1 MSLYVVPE
9 NQELLWNVISKNAY
23 IQEFFA
29 PYNPEKKNEWFK
41 AIIRTF
47 YERYK
52 LQKLTV
58 ADLNAVNKETITYMI
73 QNVREQ
79 ISQPVAKTTAPTQA
93 TPSYQPANSYSIPT
107 PPIVPDTR
115 QDIYAKEFEQRQQ
128 EYANLNKKA
137 VPANV
142 NFTEKADDGVIQNM
156 DELIKLQMQQRAY
169 EMSMIPPPVS
179 KISQAASVPVPMP
192 PLANTFVQNTPPKL
206 QIDAASNIEISIEE
220 ISSPSN
226 KKSVTWKTDEPD
238 MNRLDAE
245 ILVLRE
251 SVNNMTE
258 EFEQLK
264 QLFELSQ
271 TSIAELK
278 EANTGLVTKYNE
290 SIERSNTS
298 IAELKESNAGLAMKL
313 NQLVEWSQT
322 SIAQLT
328 EVNAG
333 LATKLNNSIEWS
345 HISIVN
351 LNEANTGLAMKYN
364 ELLANQVSISQ
375 TQTPTQL
382 HVQSHIPSPDEI
394 KSTMERILT
403 QIDNE

>member
-23 IQEFFA
+23 IQDFFA

-93 TPSYQPANSYSIPT
+93 TPSYQPANSYAIPT

-128 EYANLNKKA
+128 EYANLNKKVA
-137 VPANV
+137 PANV

-156 DELIKLQMQQRAY
+156 DELVKQQMQQRAY
-169 EMSMIPPPVS
+169 EMSMIPPPVN
-179 KISQAASVPVPMP
+179 KVSQLASVPVPVPMP
-192 PLANTFVQNTPPKL
+192 MPMPMQTLANTFVQNTPPKL
-206 QIDAASNIEISIEE
+206 QIDATSNIEISIEE
-220 ISSPSN
+220 IGSPSN
-226 KKSVTWKTDEPD
+226 KKSVTWKNDEPD
-238 MNRLDAE
+238 VNRLDAD

-251 SVNNMTE
+251 SINNITQ
-258 EFEQLK
+258 EFAQLK

-271 TSIAELK
+271 AIIAELK
-278 EANTGLVTKYNE
+278 EE
-290 SIERSNTS
+290 
-298 IAELKESNAGLAMKL
+298 NAGLTTKL
-313 NQLVEWSQT
+313 NHFVEWSQH
-322 SIAQLT
+322 SIVQLA
-328 EVNAG
+328 EANAG
-333 LATKLNNSIEWS
+333 LSTKLNNSVEWS
-345 HISIVN
+345 HISIVQ
-351 LNEANTGLAMKYN
+351 LNEANTGLTMKYN
-364 ELLANQVSISQ
+364 ELIANQVA
-375 TQTPTQL
+375 PVPVPAPAPAPAP
-382 HVQSHIPSPDEI
+382 VQEQAQAIAHIPSPDEI

-403 QIDNE
+403 QMDGE

>member
-23 IQEFFA
+23 IQDFFA

-41 AIIRTF
+41 TIIRTF

-58 ADLNAVNKETITYMI
+58 ADLNTVNKETISYMV
-73 QNVREQ
+73 QNIREQ

-128 EYANLNKKA
+128 EYANLNKKV

-156 DELIKLQMQQRAY
+156 DELVKQQMQQRAY
-169 EMSMIPPPVS
+169 EMSLIPPPIS
-179 KISQAASVPVPMP
+179 KISQPATQPQPPPVV
-192 PLANTFVQNTPPKL
+192 NTFVQNNVQTAPPKL
-206 QIDAASNIEISIEE
+206 QIDASSNIEISIEE
-220 ISSPSN
+220 IGSTSN
-226 KKSVTWKTDEPD
+226 KKSVTWKTDEQD

-251 SVNNMTE
+251 TINNMTQD
-258 EFEQLK
+258 FTQLK
-264 QLFELSQ
+264 QLYELSQ
-271 TSIAELK
+271 ISITELK
-278 EANTGLVTKYNE
+278 DA
-290 SIERSNTS
+290 
-298 IAELKESNAGLAMKL
+298 NAGL
-313 NQLVEWSQT
+313 T
-322 SIAQLT
+322 
-328 EVNAG
+328 
-333 LATKLNNSIEWS
+333 TKLN
-345 HISIVN
+345 HFVD
-351 LNEANTGLAMKYN
+351 M
-364 ELLANQVSISQ
+364 VS
-375 TQTPTQL
+375 TQY
-382 HVQSHIPSPDEI
+382 SPVD
-394 KSTMERILT
+394 RI
-403 QIDNE
+403 

>member
-9 NQELLWNVISKNAY
+9 NQELLWNVISKNVY
-23 IQEFFA
+23 IQDFFA

-41 AIIRTF
+41 SIIRTF

-93 TPSYQPANSYSIPT
+93 TPSYQPANSYAIPT

-128 EYANLNKKA
+128 EYANLNKKVA
-137 VPANV
+137 PANV

-156 DELIKLQMQQRAY
+156 DELVKQQMQQRAY
-169 EMSMIPPPVS
+169 EMSLIPPPVN
-179 KISQAASVPVPMP
+179 KISQAASVPMPMQT
-192 PLANTFVQNTPPKL
+192 LANTFVQNTPPKL

-226 KKSVTWKTDEPD
+226 KKTVTWKTDEPD
-238 MNRLDAE
+238 VNRVDAE
-245 ILVLRE
+245 IVVLRE
-251 SVNNMTE
+251 SVNNMTQ
-258 EFEQLK
+258 EFAQLK
-264 QLFELSQ
+264 QLYELSQ
-271 TSIAELK
+271 TIIAELK
-278 EANTGLVTKYNE
+278 DANVDLTTKLNHFVEWSQNSIAQLAEANAGLVAKLNN
-290 SIERSNTS
+290 SIDWSHIS
-298 IAELKESNAGLAMKL
+298 IVHLNESNAGLAMKL
-313 NQLVEWSQT
+313 N
-322 SIAQLT
+322 
-328 EVNAG
+328 
-333 LATKLNNSIEWS
+333 
-345 HISIVN
+345 
-351 LNEANTGLAMKYN
+351 
-364 ELLANQVSISQ
+364 ELLANQVVPAPAKAIAPVPEPAPAQ
-375 TQTPTQL
+375 AIP
-382 HVQSHIPSPDEI
+382 HIPSPDEI

-403 QIDNE
+403 QMDGE

>member
-23 IQEFFA
+23 IQDFFA

-93 TPSYQPANSYSIPT
+93 TPSYQPANSYAIPT

-128 EYANLNKKA
+128 EYANLNKKVA
-137 VPANV
+137 PANV

-156 DELIKLQMQQRAY
+156 DELVKQQMQQRAY
-169 EMSMIPPPVS
+169 EMSLIPPPVN
-179 KISQAASVPVPMP
+179 KVSQLASVPVPVPMQT
-192 PLANTFVQNTPPKL
+192 LANTFVQNTPPKL
-206 QIDAASNIEISIEE
+206 QIDATSNIEISIEE
-220 ISSPSN
+220 IGSPSN
-226 KKSVTWKTDEPD
+226 KKSVTWKNDEPD
-238 MNRLDAE
+238 VNRLDAD

-251 SVNNMTE
+251 SINNITQE
-258 EFEQLK
+258 LAQLK

-271 TSIAELK
+271 AIIAELK
-278 EANTGLVTKYNE
+278 EE
-290 SIERSNTS
+290 
-298 IAELKESNAGLAMKL
+298 NAGLTTKL
-313 NQLVEWSQT
+313 NHFVEWSQH
-322 SIAQLT
+322 SIVQLA
-328 EVNAG
+328 EANAG
-333 LATKLNNSIEWS
+333 LATKLNNSVEWS
-345 HISIVN
+345 HISIVQ
-351 LNEANTGLAMKYN
+351 LNEANTGLTMKYN
-364 ELLANQVSISQ
+364 ELIANQVAPAPVHAQAPVPVPVPEQAQAI
-375 TQTPTQL
+375 P
-382 HVQSHIPSPDEI
+382 HIPSPDEI

-403 QIDNE
+403 QMDGE